1 MNNQCS
7 PGARL
12 GLFVALLVFFCFGS
26 ALAQGQTSRNRP
38 GVGDHSFT
46 ETVDVPSPFVRS
58 YIRNR
63 LGAGMAFDLEI
74 PAIEIGGEP
83 IAGLKGDLLFA
94 ILDFEYQYAIKDWIA
109 VRARVLGTGRL
120 GSDTLSLLSQ
130 GITMAT
136 GFEFGWLVR
145 LQEREKTALSLD
157 LNVANRSFT
166 DLNIAR
172 FADEIVAGV
181 PASLVRKTPSA
192 RMSGGLRFA
201 WAASPLI
208 GVSARGSTG
217 YGESVD
223 RTQDDAWFWH
233 VSTAVDFDLRT
244 KTSAPLG
251 VAVGFKYDSFP
262 EFSGDIA
269 DGVYS
274 TFFRFSYLGREDF
287 LLSLDVTQD
296 KIPVSGSRPDLTGM
310 SVTLSLRY
318 YM

>member
-1 MNNQCS
+1 MINQCS

-12 GLFVALLVFFCFGS
+12 GLIVSLFALLCSGS
-26 ALAQGQTSRNRP
+26 ALAQDQSSGNNR

-58 YIRNR
+58 FIRNR
-63 LGAGMAFDLEI
+63 LGAGMAYDLEI
-74 PAIEIGGEP
+74 PPIEIGGTP
-83 IAGLKGDLLFA
+83 ISGLKGDLLFA

-109 VRARVLGTGRL
+109 IRARVLGTGRL
-120 GSDTLSLLSQ
+120 GTDTLSLLSE
-130 GITMAT
+130 GVTMAT

-145 LQEREKTALSLD
+145 LRESKKTALSLD
-157 LNVANRSFT
+157 LSLADRSFT
-166 DLNIAR
+166 GVNISQ
-172 FADEIVAGV
+172 FADDIIAGV

-192 RMSGGLRFA
+192 RVGGGLRFA

-223 RTQDDAWFWH
+223 RARDDTWFWNFA
-233 VSTAVDFDLRT
+233 TAVDFDLRT
-244 KTSAPLG
+244 KVSAPLG
-251 VAVGFKYDSFP
+251 VAIGFKYDSFP

-274 TFFRFSYLGREDF
+274 TFFRFSYFGREDF
-287 LLSLDVTQD
+287 LLSLDVSRDQL
-296 KIPVSGSRPDLTGM
+296 PVSDDRPDLTGM

-318 YM
+318 YI

>member
-1 MNNQCS
+1 MINQCS

-12 GLFVALLVFFCFGS
+12 GLLVSVFVLVWSGSVVAQDQAGSQRPALGS
-26 ALAQGQTSRNRP
+26 
-38 GVGDHSFT
+38 HSFT

-58 YIRNR
+58 FIRNR
-63 LGAGMAFDLEI
+63 LGAGKAFDLEI
-74 PAIEIGGEP
+74 PPIEIGGVP
-83 IAGLKGDLLFA
+83 ISGLEGDLLFA

-109 VRARVLGTGRL
+109 IRARVLGTGRL
-120 GSDTLSLLSQ
+120 GSDTLSLLSE
-130 GITMAT
+130 GVTMAT

-145 LQEREKTALSLD
+145 LRESEKTALSLD
-157 LNVANRSFT
+157 LSLADRSFT
-166 DLNIAR
+166 GVNISR
-172 FADEIVAGV
+172 FVDDIIADV

-192 RMSGGLRFA
+192 RVGGGLRFA

-223 RTQDDAWFWH
+223 RTRDDTWFWNFA
-233 VSTAVDFDLRT
+233 TAVDFDLRT
-244 KTSAPLG
+244 KVSAPLG
-251 VAVGFKYDSFP
+251 VAIGFKYDNFP

-287 LLSLDVTQD
+287 LMSLDVSRD
-296 KIPVSGSRPDLTGM
+296 RLPVSGSRPNLTGM

-318 YM
+318 YI